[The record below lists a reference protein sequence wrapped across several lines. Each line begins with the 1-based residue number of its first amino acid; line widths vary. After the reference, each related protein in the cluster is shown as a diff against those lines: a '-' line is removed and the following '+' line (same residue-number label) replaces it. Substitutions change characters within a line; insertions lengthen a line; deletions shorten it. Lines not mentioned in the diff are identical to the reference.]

1 MFQRHIR
8 DAGCGIPSLRGGY
21 QSLKQ
26 MKPFDPGYLTLNRYY
41 VSIPLVRELAL

>member
-1 MFQRHIR
+1 MFNSIKYCPLCV
-8 DAGCGIPSLRGGY
+8 GC